1 MLNRFVAWLENNNW
15 NIITN
20 SDTMDLPDTI
30 QKRYQIPKQWYDFIS
45 NLQMCENSSS
55 TKWFLTAKDYLP
67 QEQGFQ
73 WNEFEMQ
80 SLEYCDDENDII
92 SYWDKHLP
100 IFLSVD
106 GEYSYYAI
114 NIENGNVVA
123 GYEPEYEDSTVI
135 AEDFNSFIEK
145 IITNQIAL

>member
-1 MLNRFVAWLENNNW
+1 MLNQFVAWLENNNW